1 MKNVTSRSRLWLA
14 LPTAI
19 VVGVLNVFLFFI
31 FMVLYG
37 NVINPGQEESFYQQA
52 AGRFGPI
59 ASIIGGI
66 PLMFLAGR
74 WIGKRVGPQL
84 AYTAAILVWV
94 IYFVVDVSI
103 VLASGILSSVF
114 HLVTLSFVTKLIA
127 VLVGAYSAKRS
138 QT

>member
-1 MKNVTSRSRLWLA
+1 MREIGSKAKLWIA

-19 VVGVLNVFLFFI
+19 VVGILNVFLFFL

-37 NVINPGQEESFYQQA
+37 HVIDPGHEEQFYQDA

-66 PLMFLAGR
+66 PLMYLAGR

-84 AYTAAILVWV
+84 AVKAALLVWL
-94 IYFVVDVSI
+94 IYFTVDVAI
-103 VLASGILSSVF
+103 VAASGFLIGLLLMV
-114 HLVTLSFVTKLIA
+114 VISFATKLAA
-127 VLVGAYSAKRS
+127 VYLGASHS
-138 QT
+138 QKT